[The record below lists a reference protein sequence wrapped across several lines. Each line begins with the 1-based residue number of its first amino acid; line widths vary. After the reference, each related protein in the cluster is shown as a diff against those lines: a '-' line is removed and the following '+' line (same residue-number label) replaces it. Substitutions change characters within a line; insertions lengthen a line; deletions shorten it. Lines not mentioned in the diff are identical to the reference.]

1 MILFQNLLSADLPNT
16 EKAFNRESSIAE
28 MFMGGGY
35 EQILD
40 RFIAG
45 TITFGGKILIALL
58 IFFVGRWIIKK
69 ILKLESKFF
78 KKSDMDCALTGFL
91 KGLTKIVLYVALI
104 LLIISIVGVETVS
117 LAALIAAAGLAI
129 GFAVK
134 DNLANFAGGVILLMN
149 KPFKGGDH
157 IKAQDVEGIVVEIG
171 ILFTQLHTFDN
182 KMIHIPNGPLST
194 GNIVNMSTQEIR
206 RVDAPAKVEYGAS
219 IDEVREA
226 LLSLTAKNSK
236 ILADPES
243 VVRVIGMN
251 ETSIDVQLRVWVKY
265 EDYWEVNWW
274 LNEAI
279 YTELRRRGIGMPF
292 TKVIMQ
298 NPNEKA

>member
-1 MILFQNLLSADLPNT
+1 MLSLLTSESSDT
-16 EKAFNRESSIAE
+16 QRVFTRDSSIAE

-45 TITFGGKILIALL
+45 AITFGGKMLIALI

-69 ILKLESKFF
+69 ILKIENRFF

-91 KGLTKIVLYVALI
+91 NGLTKIVLYSALI
-104 LLIISIVGVETVS
+104 LIIISIVGIQAVS
-117 LAALIAAAGLAI
+117 MTALIATAGFAI

-134 DNLANFAGGVILLMN
+134 DNLANFAGGVILLIN

-157 IKAQDVEGIVVEIG
+157 IKAQDVEGIVDSIG
-171 ILFTQLHTFDN
+171 ILYTVLHTFDN

-194 GNIVNMSTQEIR
+194 GNIINMSTQEIR
-206 RVDAPAKVEYGAS
+206 RVDADAKVEYGAS
-219 IDEVREA
+219 VEEVRTA
-226 LLSLTAKNSK
+226 LLGLAEKNAK
-236 ILADPES
+236 ILAEPEPL
-243 VVRVIGMN
+243 VRMMGMT
-251 ETSIDVQLRVWVKY
+251 ETSIDFQLRVWVKY
-265 EDYWEVNWW
+265 ENYWEVNWW

-279 YTELRRRGIGMPF
+279 YTELRDRGIGMPF
-292 TKVIMQ
+292 TKMVMH
-298 NPNEKA
+298 NPQKK

>member
-1 MILFQNLLSADLPNT
+1 MLSLLTSELPDT
-16 EKAFNRESSIAE
+16 QRVFSRESSIAE
-28 MFMGGGY
+28 MLVGGGY

-45 TITFGGKILIALL
+45 AITFGGKLIIVLVL
-58 IFFVGRWIIKK
+58 FFVGRWLIKK
-69 ILKLESKFF
+69 ILKIEKRFF
-78 KKSDMDCALTGFL
+78 DKSDLDCALTGFL
-91 KGLTKIVLYVALI
+91 RSLTKIVLYCALI
-104 LLIISIVGVETVS
+104 FMIISVVGIQAVS
-117 LAALIAAAGLAI
+117 LAALIAAAGFAI

-134 DNLANFAGGVILLMN
+134 DNLANFAGGVILLIN

-157 IKAQDVEGIVVEIG
+157 IKAQDVEGIVDEIG
-171 ILFTQLHTFDN
+171 ILYTLLHTFDN

-206 RVDAPAKVEYGAS
+206 RVDAPAKIEYGAS

-226 LLSLTAKNSK
+226 LLSLTAKNDK
-236 ILADPES
+236 ILIEPEA
-243 VVRVIGMN
+243 VVRVMGMN

-292 TKVIMQ
+292 TKMVMH
-298 NPNEKA
+298 NPQ